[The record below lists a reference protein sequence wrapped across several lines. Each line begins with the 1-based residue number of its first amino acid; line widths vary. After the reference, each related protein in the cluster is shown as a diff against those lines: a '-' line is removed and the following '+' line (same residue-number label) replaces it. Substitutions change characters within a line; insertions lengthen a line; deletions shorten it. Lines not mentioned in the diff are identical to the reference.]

1 MNLRELFEST
11 QGIDAAFCFGR
22 FNPAHQGHV
31 AVWKAVEKTSANW
44 YVGTNPNTHG
54 PKDPLPFNV
63 KSAWMTAIYPKLKNH
78 IAPETSVV
86 TLAAKIFADLGQNE
100 NSSIAYVT
108 DAADWE
114 WSGKLLNDYNGKEGQ
129 HGYYKFAKI
138 IHIPS
143 PRVSSATALRDAAR
157 ADDERAFYHASGTNP
172 GLTVGGHHYFET
184 VREYCHANPEKVKKP
199 KKEKVAIE
207 DAAGVGIITKQNST
221 CDVDASTPRKNLKAF
236 NLVKEANK
244 AIREIRAKLSETK
257 PDGKMHPHA
266 VDAGQ
271 GAMRMRDV
279 GGYDRTYHLNRIWM
293 ATAMADGKSKKPV
306 DMDSASF
313 VEKYNVA
320 FPYTDIEH
328 MMVLQAMATVPTDGK
343 ELTKRSKSKEPD
355 DTNKTSAVAKPK
367 RNKYGI

>member
-1 MNLRELFEST
+1 MNLRELFESAH
-11 QGIDAAFCFGR
+11 GIDAAFCFGR

-54 PKDPLPFNV
+54 PKDPLPFNI

-86 TLAAKIFADLGQNE
+86 TLASKIFADLGQNP
-100 NSSIAYVT
+100 NATIAYIT
-108 DAADWE
+108 DDADWE

-129 HGYYKFAKI
+129 HGYYKFARI
-138 IHIPS
+138 IHVPS

-157 ADDERAFYHASGTNP
+157 ADDEKAFYHASGTNP
-172 GLTVGGHHYFET
+172 GLTVSGHRYFET

-199 KKEKVAIE
+199 KKEKAMAETNAI
-207 DAAGVGIITKQNST
+207 KQ
-221 CDVDASTPRKNLKAF
+221 
-236 NLVKEANK
+236 ANN
-244 AIREIRAKLSETK
+244 AIREMRAKLSETK
-257 PDGKMHPHA
+257 PDGKIHPHA

-271 GAMRMRDV
+271 GMTRMRDI

-313 VEKYNVA
+313 AEKFNVA

-328 MMVLQAMATVPTDGK
+328 MMVLQAMATVPTDAK

-355 DTNKTSAVAKPK
+355 DTNKVSAVAKPK